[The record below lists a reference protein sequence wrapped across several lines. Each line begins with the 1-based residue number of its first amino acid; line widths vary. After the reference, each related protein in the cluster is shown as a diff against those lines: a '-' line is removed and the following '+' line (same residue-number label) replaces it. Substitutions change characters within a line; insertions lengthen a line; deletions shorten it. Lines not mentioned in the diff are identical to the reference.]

1 MLCRLLIFQSFPA
14 GDTMLKKNQEEE
26 LSQKQTNG
34 SPKGKT
40 DHELWMNFISG
51 NESAIADIY
60 AKYVPVLY
68 NYGMNIISN
77 SSLVNDTIQDV
88 FFELIN
94 KRTNLSPATSVK
106 FYLIASFRRR
116 LLRQITRERKL
127 VSELNE
133 EQKGFLYK
141 IEPDVVHISSNLS
154 LDKKKIIQKACN
166 NLPKRQR
173 EAIALFFF
181 EGLSY
186 QEIAQVFDFS
196 HPKNARTL
204 IYRALDSLS
213 KILAGWKTDLL
224 ILSLVFAI

>member
-1 MLCRLLIFQSFPA
+1 
-14 GDTMLKKNQEEE
+14 MLKKNQEAE
-26 LSQKQTNG
+26 LGQNHTND

-40 DHELWMNFISG
+40 DQELWMYFIAG
-51 NESAIADIY
+51 NESAIAEIY